1 MMPLRR
7 LKRLDWPVVVA
18 VFALIAFTWPYMHS
32 ASYRSGPNG
41 QGWYTSSPQKQLV
54 WVGVSVVAALV
65 LLVPGYRAM
74 SEFAVVL
81 YLGGLAM
88 LVAVLCFGRTINGA
102 RSWLVLSE
110 SLRLQPAELVKITTL
125 IALAHYLGRKRAAR
139 RFGRVLGALALA
151 AVPAVLIAA
160 QPDLGTALMFV
171 PTSLAMIFVAGARL
185 KHLGVLAGV
194 GLVLLPAL
202 WLGMTGTQRA
212 RITTWLRQGETLT
225 QAERVGRFHHQIQS
239 RVAIASGRLTGKGLG
254 NGTQNRLNYVGF
266 RNTDFIFA
274 VICEEAGFIGAM
286 IVIGLYLFLAYAGL
300 SIAQRCR
307 EPVGRLLAV
316 GAVVMF
322 IAQGFVNIGMTVGAL
337 PIVGITLPFVSYGGS
352 STLASFVA
360 VSLLLNV
367 GLRRPKVTF
376 SREELGA
383 VALDFGG

>member
-1 MMPLRR
+1 
-7 LKRLDWPVVVA
+7 
-18 VFALIAFTWPYMHS
+18 
-32 ASYRSGPNG
+32 
-41 QGWYTSSPQKQLV
+41 
-54 WVGVSVVAALV
+54 
-65 LLVPGYRAM
+65 
-74 SEFAVVL
+74 
-81 YLGGLAM
+81 
-88 LVAVLCFGRTINGA
+88 
-102 RSWLVLSE
+102 
-110 SLRLQPAELVKITTL
+110 
-125 IALAHYLGRKRAAR
+125 
-139 RFGRVLGALALA
+139 
-151 AVPAVLIAA
+151 
-160 QPDLGTALMFV
+160 MFV

-307 EPVGRLLAV
+307 EPIGRLLAV